1 MVQLDLNFVGGTL
14 ALCRLSQVR
23 ISKSVGNCTGI
34 LHANACMLRDI
45 SDMHVG
51 LGGIAI
57 LVLDISY
64 KKIPR
69 YYYLSWFLQNLWI
82 DCSIRVFR
90 SFSLIWFCKYQ
101 TFVFNRVA
109 ITISSGLKRVSIHG
123 KTVIIPKAII
133 SFH

>member
-1 MVQLDLNFVGGTL
+1 MMHS
-14 ALCRLSQVR
+14 RL
-23 ISKSVGNCTGI
+23 K
-34 LHANACMLRDI
+34 
-45 SDMHVG
+45 

-64 KKIPR
+64 RKIPR
-69 YYYLSWFLQNLWI
+69 YYYLSRFLQNLWI

-101 TFVFNRVA
+101 PTFVFNSVA
-109 ITISSGLKRVSIHG
+109 ITISSGLKRVSRHG
-123 KTVIIPKAII
+123 KTAIIPKAII